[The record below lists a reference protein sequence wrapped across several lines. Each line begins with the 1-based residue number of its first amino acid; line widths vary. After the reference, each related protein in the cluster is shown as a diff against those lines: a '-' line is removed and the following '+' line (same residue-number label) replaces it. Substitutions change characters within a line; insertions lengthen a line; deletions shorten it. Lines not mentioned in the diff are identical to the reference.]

1 MSEENISNTAVDNEY
16 GADQIQILEGLEAV
30 RKRPGMY
37 IGTTSSRG
45 LHHLVYEIV
54 DNAVDEALAGY
65 CDTIDVTINEDNSI
79 TVIDNGRGIPV
90 GINHKAGKPAV
101 EVVFTILHAGGKFGG
116 GGYKVSGGL
125 HGVGASVVNAL
136 SEWLEVVI
144 YQEGKVYKQRYERG
158 KVCYPLKEIGTCPE
172 EKTGS
177 TISFLP
183 DKSIFTETTV
193 YDFEILKRRL
203 REMAFLTRGLR
214 IILRDNRQE
223 DAANNEVV
231 IGSEADL
238 DGENTDSEA
247 TADIEDADNAAAI
260 KDEAVKAHEKAQ
272 ISELLERADA
282 DIREQAAEEGKDQN
296 FKEVL
301 SFSEEN
307 ATVEEYKNARTG
319 GRIGHVHTVTLEDGR
334 KQKIIEFYYEG
345 GIKEF
350 VTYLNKSK
358 APLYDNILYFEGQ
371 KNGVYV
377 EVSFQ
382 HNDSYNESVFSFVN
396 NISTPE
402 GGTHLQGFRNAIT
415 KTFND
420 YARSAKLLKDNE
432 PNLSGEDIREGLT
445 AIISVKIE
453 DPQFEGQTKQ
463 KLGNS
468 EARGAVD
475 SVVSEQLTYFL
486 ELNPT
491 VAKAICEKSILA
503 QRAREAARKARDLT
517 RRKTA
522 LEGMSLPGKL
532 ADCSDKDPANC
543 EIYIVEGDS
552 AGGSAK
558 TARSRATQAILPLRG
573 KILNVEK
580 ARLDKI
586 YANAEIKAM
595 ITAFGTGIHEDFDI
609 TKLRYNKIILM
620 TDADVDGAHI
630 STLLLTFIYRFMPEL
645 IKTGHVFLAKPP
657 LFKLEKN
664 KKVWYAYSQEELD
677 AILQEV
683 GRDQNN
689 KIQRYKGLGE
699 MDAEQLW
706 ETTMDPERRI
716 LLRVNYDEE
725 MESEIDLTFT
735 TLMGDKVEPRR
746 EFIEENAKFVKNLD
760 IN

>member
-1 MSEENISNTAVDNEY
+1 MSEEVLNNTAVENEY

-37 IGTTSSRG
+37 IGSTSSRG

-65 CDTIDVTINEDNSI
+65 CDTIEVTINPDNSI

-90 GINHKAGKPAV
+90 GINHKAGIAAV

-136 SEWLEVVI
+136 SDWLEVEI
-144 YQEGKVYKQRYERG
+144 CQEGKVYKQRYEKG
-158 KVCYPLKEIGTCPE
+158 HTCYPLKQIGTCDI
-172 EKTGS
+172 EKTGTKVTFKPDA
-177 TISFLP
+177 TIFQ
-183 DKSIFTETTV
+183 ETTV
-193 YDFEILKRRL
+193 YDFDVLKTRL
-203 REMAFLTRGLR
+203 REMAFLTKGLR
-214 IILRDNRQE
+214 IILRDTRVE
-223 DAANNEVV
+223 D
-231 IGSEADL
+231 DTH
-238 DGENTDSEA
+238 EN
-247 TADIEDADNAAAI
+247 
-260 KDEAVKAHEKAQ
+260 AQ
-272 ISELLERADA
+272 IQTLLERAYED
-282 DIREQAAEEGKDQN
+282 RENEDSENMEVFPDDEKEREEE
-296 FKEVL
+296 KEEL
-301 SFSEEN
+301 
-307 ATVEEYKNARTG
+307 KNKKER
-319 GRIGHVHTVTLEDGR
+319 VM
-334 KQKIIEFYYEG
+334 EFYYEG

-350 VTYLNKSK
+350 VTYLNRSK
-358 APLYDNILYFEGQ
+358 EALYENVLYFEGT
-371 KNGVYV
+371 KNNVYV
-377 EVSFQ
+377 EVAFQ
-382 HNDSYNESVFSFVN
+382 HNDSYTESVYSFVN
-396 NISTPE
+396 NINTPE

-420 YARSAKLLKDNE
+420 YARNAKLLKDSE
-432 PNLSGEDIREGLT
+432 ANLSGEDIREGLT

-453 DPQFEGQTKQ
+453 EPQFEGQTKQ

-468 EARGAVD
+468 EARTAVD
-475 SVVSEQLTYFL
+475 NIVSEQLTYYL
-486 ELNPT
+486 EQNPNI
-491 VAKAICEKSILA
+491 AKTMCEKSILA
-503 QRAREAARKARDLT
+503 QRAREAARKARELT

-532 ADCSDKDPANC
+532 ADCSDKDPKNC

-558 TARSRATQAILPLRG
+558 TARARATQAILPLRG

-609 TKLRYNKIILM
+609 SKLRYHKIIIM

-630 STLLLTFIYRFMPEL
+630 STLLLTFLYRFMPEL
-645 IKTGHVFLAKPP
+645 IKQGHVYLAQPP
-657 LFKLEKN
+657 LYKLEKN
-664 KKVWYAYSQEELD
+664 KKVWYAYSDEELNK
-677 AILQEV
+677 ILEEV

-716 LLRVNYDEE
+716 LLRVNIDEE
-725 MESEIDLTFT
+725 TESEIDLTFT

-760 IN
+760 I

>member
-1 MSEENISNTAVDNEY
+1 MQERGKMSEETMNNTAVNHEY

-54 DNAVDEALAGY
+54 DNSVDEALAGF

-79 TVIDNGRGIPV
+79 TVIDNGRGIPI
-90 GINHKAGKPAV
+90 GINRKAGIPAV

-136 SEWLEVVI
+136 SDWLEVEI
-144 YQEGKVYKQRYERG
+144 CQDGKVYKQRYERG
-158 KVCYPLKEIGTCPE
+158 HVAYSLKEIGTCPK
-172 EKTGS
+172 EKTG
-177 TISFLP
+177 TKVSFLP
-183 DKSIFTETTV
+183 DRTIFTETTV
-193 YDFEILKRRL
+193 FDFDILRSRL
-203 REMAFLTRGLR
+203 REMAFLTKNLR
-214 IILRDNRQE
+214 IILRDSRVEEEQVLT
-223 DAANNEVV
+223 DKDV
-231 IGSEADL
+231 
-238 DGENTDSEA
+238 EN
-247 TADIEDADNAAAI
+247 
-260 KDEAVKAHEKAQ
+260 AQ
-272 ISELLERADA
+272 ISQLLERAAEDQKLQIA
-282 DIREQAAEEGKDQN
+282 EKKEDSAEENTKASKVGVIRTVRLENGK
-296 FKEVL
+296 
-301 SFSEEN
+301 
-307 ATVEEYKNARTG
+307 
-319 GRIGHVHTVTLEDGR
+319 
-334 KQKIIEFYYEG
+334 KQKVVEFHYEG

-358 APLYDNILYFEGQ
+358 TPLYENILYFEGER
-371 KNGVYV
+371 NHVYV

-396 NISTPE
+396 NINTPD
-402 GGTHLQGFRNAIT
+402 GGTHLQGFRNAVT

-420 YARSAKLLKDNE
+420 YARNAKLLKDSE

-475 SVVSEQLTYFL
+475 NIVSEQLTYFL
-486 ELNPT
+486 EQNPV
-491 VAKAICEKSILA
+491 VAKIICEKSILA

-522 LEGMSLPGKL
+522 LDGMALPGKL
-532 ADCSDKDPANC
+532 ADCSDKDPKNC

-558 TARSRATQAILPLRG
+558 TARDRATQAILPLRG

-609 TKLRYNKIILM
+609 SKLRYNKIILM

-645 IKTGHVFLAKPP
+645 IKQGHVFLAKPP

-664 KKVWYAYSQEELD
+664 KKVWYAYSDEELD
-677 AILQEV
+677 KILQEV

-706 ETTMDPERRI
+706 ETTMDPAQRI
-716 LLRVNYDEE
+716 LMRVNYDEE
-725 MESEIDLTFT
+725 MESELDLTFT
-735 TLMGDKVEPRR
+735 TLMGDKVEPRK
-746 EFIEENAKFVKNLD
+746 EFIEQNAKFVTNLD
-760 IN
+760 IT